1 MDTRMLEK
9 VSELGIIPVI
19 KLNHTED
26 AKALAEA
33 LIAGKVPA
41 AEVTFRAEG
50 ADQVIK
56 EMLKAYPDMLAGA
69 GTVINLEQARRA
81 VDAGSKFIVSP
92 GIDPEIV
99 EYALSQGVIPFPGC
113 VTPAEIQQA
122 LKFGL
127 KVVKFFP
134 AQQYGGLD
142 TIKALSGPFGGL
154 KFMPTGGISLK
165 NLGEYIADKSISACG
180 GSYMVTAELLDF
192 RRWDEVTRLCKES
205 VEIVKK
211 IRG

>member
-1 MDTRMLEK
+1 MLDRICEI
-9 VSELGIIPVI
+9 GIVPVI
-19 KLNHTED
+19 KLNCVED

-33 LIAGKVPA
+33 LTAGGVPA

-50 ADQVIK
+50 ADSVICS
-56 EMLKAYPDMLAGA
+56 MLEAFPDMLVGA
-69 GTVINLEQARRA
+69 GTVLNLEQAKRA
-81 VDAGSKFIVSP
+81 VDAGAKFIVSP

-99 EYALSQGVIPFPGC
+99 VFALENKVIPFPGC

-122 LKFGL
+122 LKFDL

-134 AQQYGGLD
+134 AEQYGGLS

-154 KFMPTGGISLK
+154 KFMPTGGISLE
-165 NLGEYIADKSISACG
+165 NLGEYAAAKAVAACG
-180 GSYMVTAELLDF
+180 GSYMVTADLLDNKK
-192 RRWDEVTRLCKES
+192 WNEVTELCRQS

-211 IRG
+211 ARG

>member
-1 MDTRMLEK
+1 MLDK
-9 VSELGIIPVI
+9 ISEIGIVPVI
-19 KLNHTED
+19 KLENVED
-26 AKALAEA
+26 AEALAKAL
-33 LIAGKVPA
+33 IDGGVPA

-50 ADQVIK
+50 ADQVIRK
-56 EMLKAYPDMLAGA
+56 MLAAYPDMIVGA
-69 GTVINLEQARRA
+69 GTVVNMEQAKRA
-81 VDAGSKFIVSP
+81 VEAGSKFIVSP

-99 EYALSQGVIPFPGC
+99 AYALDNKVIPFPGC

-134 AQQYGGLD
+134 AEQYGGLA

-165 NLGEYIADKSISACG
+165 NLAEYAANKSIAACG
-180 GSYMVTAELLDF
+180 GSYMVTAELLENQK
-192 RRWDEVTRLCKES
+192 WDEVTELCRQS

-211 IRG
+211 ARA